1 MHLQSHHLTRLT
13 RLLVSLALWAGA
25 SLCQAQD
32 TAPGDAAEPAA
43 AQGLQPR
50 PWTFTVGPYVHHWSK
65 NPDHRTAFI
74 FALEKHQDERWLIG
88 LSLFRNSFGQP
99 SAYAYTGYHWHGFL
113 GQPRLT
119 AKVTAGIIYGYTGE
133 YEDKVP
139 LNWNG
144 FSPGLIPSLGYKL
157 SERDALHVMVL
168 GGAGY
173 ILAYSH
179 TF

>member
-1 MHLQSHHLTRLT
+1 MPRLI
-13 RLLVSLALWAGA
+13 RLLISSALLLGA

-32 TAPGDAAEPAA
+32 TPPEKTAEPGV
-43 AQGLQPR
+43 AQGLR
-50 PWTFTVGPYVHHWSK
+50 AEPWTFTVGPYVHHWSES
-65 NPDHRTAFI
+65 PDHRTAFI
-74 FALEKHQDERWLIG
+74 FALEKHQDDRRLIG

-99 SAYAYTGYHWHGFL
+99 SAYAYAGYHWHGFL

-119 AKVTAGIIYGYTGE
+119 AKVTAGIIYGYTGQ

-144 FSPGLIPSLGYKL
+144 FAPGLIPSLGYKL
-157 SERDALHVMVL
+157 TEHDALHVMVL